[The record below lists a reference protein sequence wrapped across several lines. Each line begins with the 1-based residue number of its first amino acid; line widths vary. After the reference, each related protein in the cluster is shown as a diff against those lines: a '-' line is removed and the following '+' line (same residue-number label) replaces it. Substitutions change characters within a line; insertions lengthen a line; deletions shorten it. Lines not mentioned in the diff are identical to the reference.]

1 MSCRALRKCE
11 GERDAAKAANGD
23 LQRQQRTGELYRK
36 KVGTGQRIS
45 SAMLASFL
53 GTATVACP
61 SE

>member
-11 GERDAAKAANGD
+11 AERDAAKAANGD

-36 KVGTGQRIS
+36 KVRTGQRIS